1 MKDHSTNLSIL
12 LAVLLFAVVGCSLFG
27 RSKTE
32 ESKSGR
38 LKYIETLRYGRVG
51 THGGNGWYVDDRK
64 FSVNGKSWSPQGI
77 DINDEIG
84 DCEASPNETVEA
96 LKCYSFKDSK
106 EIVYV
111 LTMNDSKADW
121 AIAFKDEYIKSRGDN
136 LGEWVDDGKA
146 LIFKDFFYHVQT
158 GEKQEIKGLPDYPS
172 NHFRAV
178 SPDLKTVV
186 YQGYCFNSYVETSE
200 EVKKTADKIC
210 DEREQLINKN
220 LEVLWIIEA
229 ETGKTKLVEV
239 SRDKYDWLIWDSN
252 TTGSRNDWLKSFQ
265 NRLVW
270 EKDKD
275 GKYGLVFPN

>member
-1 MKDHSTNLSIL
+1 LT
-12 LAVLLFAVVGCSLFG
+12 AVLIFALLGCNPFG

-32 ESKSGR
+32 EIKSGR

-51 THGGNGWYVDDRK
+51 THGGNGWYVDDRE

-77 DINDEIG
+77 NVNDEIG

-111 LTMNDSKADW
+111 LTIKNDKADW
-121 AIAFKDEYIKSRGDN
+121 TIAFKDEYIKSGGDN
-136 LGEWVDDGKA
+136 LGEWVNDGKSV
-146 LIFKDFFYHVQT
+146 IFKDFFYTVQT
-158 GEKQEIKGLPDYPS
+158 GEKQEIKGLPDYPY

-178 SPDLKTVV
+178 SPDLKTIL
-186 YQGYCFNSYVETSE
+186 YQGSCFNSRVEKSE
-200 EVKKTADKIC
+200 EAKKTDDKIC
-210 DEREQLINKN
+210 GERERLVKNK
-220 LEVLWIIEA
+220 LEVLWVIEA
-229 ETGKTKLVEV
+229 ETGKTKLVEL
-239 SRDKYDWLIWDSN
+239 SRDKYDWLIWNSN

-275 GKYGLVFPN
+275 GKYKLVFPN